1 MAHIMNPLLAR
12 TPAPFTSTSPNTL
25 LDFAAIRPEHI
36 APAVEALLAQSQLAL
51 DTVTTEDF
59 PADWQQ
65 LSLVLDTATEQFAVA
80 WGAISHL
87 NGVADTPE
95 LRAAYNAAL
104 PEVTSFFTA
113 LGADERLYAK
123 YKAIDPTSLNA
134 EQQQALKNAL
144 RGFQLGGADLVGAAK
159 ERYAEID
166 ERLSALS
173 QKFSENVLDATEA
186 FSYVASEAQMAGV
199 PDDVRLAAKARFDAL
214 AADDAKRSGQLE
226 GSEGSE
232 GFLLTLKAPCYFP
245 IMQYALSSALRETLY
260 KAYATRASD
269 VVTSDQG
276 DAARD
281 NSAVITELLTL
292 KHEQALLLGFKSH
305 AEVSLAPKMADTPD
319 EVIAFL
325 RDLATR
331 AKPYALQDVADMRA
345 FASETLGMANPQPWD
360 WTFISE
366 RLKETRYAYSE
377 SDVKNYFQLP
387 KVLDGLFTKIESLFD
402 VRIQQDTSPVWN
414 EKVRFYRITQ
424 KSSTGSDELLAQF
437 YLDTAARDGKRGGA
451 WMDDARG
458 RWLRPS
464 GELQTPIAH
473 LVCNFADGVDGKP
486 ALLTHDDVITLFH
499 EFGHGLHHML
509 TRVNESAVSGISGVE
524 WDAVEL
530 PSQFMENFCWEWE
543 TVEPMSAHI
552 ESGKAMPRALFE
564 KMLAAKNY
572 QSGLQTLRQV
582 ELSLFDML
590 LHSPEADQAG
600 STFQTPLALLAEV
613 RKTTAVL
620 PAPSYS
626 RTPHSFSHIFAGG
639 YAAGYY
645 SYKWAEVL
653 SADCYAALEEAA
665 LQGTAAVQAAGKR
678 YLNEILQVG
687 GSRPAIQSFV
697 AFRRRKPQIDA
708 LLRHQGMQKN

>member
-1 MAHIMNPLLAR
+1 MNPLLNRPTAN
-12 TPAPFTSTSPNTL
+12 AL

-36 APAVEALLAQSQLAL
+36 APAVEELLNASQAALE
-51 DTVTTEDF
+51 TVTEPSF
-59 PADWQQ
+59 PANWNQ
-65 LSLVLDTATEQFAVA
+65 LSLVLDTATERLGVA

-104 PEVTSFFTA
+104 PAVTSFFTA
-113 LGADERLYAK
+113 LGSDERLYAK
-123 YKAIDPTSLNA
+123 YKAIDPADLNA
-134 EQQQALKNAL
+134 EQQQALNNAL
-144 RGFQLGGADLVGAAK
+144 RGFRLGGADLVGAAK
-159 ERYAEID
+159 VRYAQID

-186 FSYVASEAQMAGV
+186 FYYVAREAEMAGV
-199 PDDVRLAAKARFDAL
+199 PDDVRLAAKARFDVL
-214 AADDAKRSGQLE
+214 DTNDAKWDGT
-226 GSEGSE
+226 SE
-232 GFLLTLKAPCYFP
+232 GFVLTLKAPCYFP
-245 IMQYALSSALRETLY
+245 IMQYAHSSALRETLY

-269 VVTSDQG
+269 QD

-281 NSAVITELLTL
+281 NSVIITELLTL
-292 KHEQALLLGFKSH
+292 KHEQAQLLGFNNH

-319 EVIAFL
+319 EVITFL
-325 RDLATR
+325 RDLANR
-331 AKPYALQDVADMRA
+331 AKPYAVQDVADMRT
-345 FASETLGMANPQPWD
+345 FASETLGMTDPQPWD

-366 RLKETRYAYSE
+366 RLKEARYSYSE
-377 SDVKNYFQLP
+377 SEVKNYFQLP
-387 KVLDGLFTKIESLFD
+387 KVLDGLFAKIESLFD
-402 VRIQQDTSPVWN
+402 VHITQDEAPVWN
-414 EKVRFYRITQ
+414 EKVRFYKMTQ
-424 KSSTGSDELLAQF
+424 NGELLAQF

-458 RWLRPS
+458 RWLRPTS
-464 GELQTPIAH
+464 GDTAELQTPIAH

-543 TVEPMSAHI
+543 TIEPMSAHVD
-552 ESGKAMPRALFE
+552 SGNAMPQALFD

-572 QSGLQTLRQV
+572 QSGLSAMRQM
-582 ELSLFDML
+582 ELSLFDIL
-590 LHSPEADQAG
+590 LHSPAQSAADT
-600 STFQTPLALLAEV
+600 TFKNPLTLLAEI
-613 RKTTAVL
+613 RKETAVL
-620 PAPSYS
+620 PAPSYN

-653 SADCYAALEEAA
+653 SADCYAAFEEAA
-665 LQGTAAVQAAGKR
+665 AQGADAIKAIGER
-678 YLNEILQVG
+678 YLTEILQRG
-687 GSRPAIQSFV
+687 GSRPAMDSFV
-697 AFRRRKPQIDA
+697 AFRGRKPQVEA
-708 LLRHQGMQKN
+708 LLRYQGMQN